1 MARPKF
7 ETTRISATIPLHHEQ
22 ALERLAER
30 ERVSVAHVVRR
41 AIERAI
47 TEAEG
52 GLLANLGPA
61 SPAAHAN
68 GRKRQD
74 AA

>member
-1 MARPKF
+1 MAKSKA
-7 ETTRISATIPLHHEQ
+7 ETTRVCATIPLHHGE
-22 ALERLAER
+22 ALERLADR

-47 TEAEG
+47 AEVEG

-61 SPAAHAN
+61 SPVAHAN
-68 GRKRQD
+68 GRKRRD